1 MKDRAYM
8 LRSEY
13 HGFDVKIRDMFQ
25 SDSAAF
31 LWEFAMYISNMADG
45 NIPIPVSRVES
56 DKQDMPNLFRNVA
69 SLCNQIASDI
79 ENELAELEEN
89 HE

>member
-13 HGFDVKIRDMFQ
+13 HGFDVKLRDMFEK
-25 SDSAAF
+25 DSAAF

-45 NIPIPVSRVES
+45 NIPIPVSKVES
-56 DKQDMPNLFRNVA
+56 DRKDMANLFKDVA

-79 ENELAELEEN
+79 NNGLAELEEN